1 MKQLLEAGVHF
12 GHQTR
17 RWNPKMK
24 RFIFGERNGIYII
37 DLEQTLARI
46 ETAYTF
52 VRNTVAGG
60 GSILFIGTKK
70 QAQDPIQQYAEKC
83 GMPYINQRWLGGMLT
98 NFQTINKRVA
108 KMLEYERMRDS
119 GEFDAMPKKEALLLG
134 RELDKLERYLGGIR
148 HMDRLPQAI
157 FVLDTKK
164 EHIAVTEANKLGVP
178 VVAVV
183 DTNCDPDVI
192 DYVIPGNDDAIR
204 SGTLLSRVIAD
215 AVIEGKHIASLR
227 APVATRSADDEAR
240 VAAEQAEARRQAL
253 AEARQRDA
261 RVAGARTTPR
271 PPAAPSVDSPTP
283 PARAAATASPSVEDA
298 AADDNAAPDAAA
310 SETTDAAGD
319 DTATADATATADYT
333 ATADATAT
341 ADYAATA
348 DATATA
354 TADDN
359 TAVTDAASQ
368 DAAIDPA
375 AADAASQDAGTDA
388 AAADAASEAAAYDSG
403 ATPSDEAET
412 PTETS
417 PESQES

>member
-37 DLEQTLARI
+37 DLEQTLTRI

-52 VRNTVAGG
+52 VRDTVAGG

-70 QAQDPIQQYAEKC
+70 QAQDPIQQYAEKS

-164 EHIAVTEANKLGVP
+164 EHIAVTEANKLGIP

-227 APVATRSADDEAR
+227 TPVATRSSDDEAR

-253 AEARQRDA
+253 AEARERDA
-261 RVAGARTTPR
+261 RVAGTRTTPR

-283 PARAAATASPSVEDA
+283 PARAAAAAPPSAEGG
-298 AADDNAAPDAAA
+298 AADELAATDAAA
-310 SETTDAAGD
+310 SDAA
-319 DTATADATATADYT
+319 AATATDEA
-333 ATADATAT
+333 
-341 ADYAATA
+341 AATEPP
-348 DATATA
+348 
-354 TADDN
+354 ADDSV
-359 TAVTDAASQ
+359 AEAPATDAS
-368 DAAIDPA
+368 DAAA
-375 AADAASQDAGTDA
+375 TDA
-388 AAADAASEAAAYDSG
+388 AAGATDDSATEAAATDDSATG
-403 ATPSDEAET
+403 AAATDDSATEAAAPDGAEA
-412 PTETS
+412 PTEAS
-417 PESQES
+417 PETQES